1 MTKEQNKE
9 LLRYV
14 VPTAGGLCVTY
25 LYNIIDGIFVGWGVG
40 HLALAAVNI
49 SVPFI
54 TSLVALSV
62 LLEMGASTVIFIRL
76 GRGDVKETN
85 DAFMTGLSMTFL
97 LSLILLV
104 IGMALPDL
112 VIFRTQAVRLF
123 NKDAALVEMASAA
136 LPVFAVSFLFMA
148 ANLIYTAYFY
158 STKQTGKADI
168 IAISRGVAVKAI
180 AIFLVPVFLGDGYIW
195 HSAAAA
201 EGITLLICFR
211 LRFRGQ

>member
-1 MTKEQNKE
+1 M
-9 LLRYV
+9 
-14 VPTAGGLCVTY
+14 A
-25 LYNIIDGIFVGWGVG
+25 
-40 HLALAAVNI
+40 
-49 SVPFI
+49 
-54 TSLVALSV
+54 
-62 LLEMGASTVIFIRL
+62 
-76 GRGDVKETN
+76 
-85 DAFMTGLSMTFL
+85 GLSMTFL

-112 VIFRTQAVRLF
+112 VIFLTQAVRLF

-180 AIFLVPVFLGDGYIW
+180 AIFLVPVLLGDGYIW